1 MSVFAMFVTSSI
13 TARSHH
19 ITHVTLCSSQS
30 RESAD
35 QLKLSGGARVQPPA
49 ARLSHK
55 MGKPGSSPTNRQYR
69 HADRQCMDWPLW
81 TLCWPYGVRCPVITW
96 SSVLPCH
103 IFTNIE
109 VLTVS
114 VTASVSISFD
124 IILRCVESKYLS
136 KGNVEVNVDI
146 YLFSMS
152 QRKQYENMKY
162 FWLSF

>member
-1 MSVFAMFVTSSI
+1 MKNISMDHMDLLVQTAYYIYLCMSVFAMFVTSSI

-19 ITHVTLCSSQS
+19 ITHVTLCSSHTVSGVSRPTEAVWRRQS
-30 RESAD
+30 TA
-35 QLKLSGGARVQPPA
+35 AA

-69 HADRQCMDWPLW
+69 HAGRQCMDWPLW

-109 VLTVS
+109 VLTLS
-114 VTASVSISFD
+114 FTASVSISSAFHKTQYHFT
-124 IILRCVESKYLS
+124 LR
-136 KGNVEVNVDI
+136 
-146 YLFSMS
+146 
-152 QRKQYENMKY
+152 RKQI
-162 FWLSF
+162 FI